1 MATLCGWSSLI
12 GYNLVTCLISFAL
25 YASFLYVSPTH
36 VWCSVSVLV
45 GGVEQGLPDCDWARV
60 TELKF
65 STVFALFNVWTI
77 VSIKMFEL
85 VSSVVRSNMKSQI
98 SLGKS
103 SNKRKT
109 HENLNGKSSS
119 RKMREVQNIAEKIVE
134 LKKHKTFVLLK
145 KNVIQFNDINMQVRG
160 RWYRKPLKSYKE
172 NDTAKT

>member
-1 MATLCGWSSLI
+1 MATLLCGWSSLI

-25 YASFLYVSPTH
+25 YAYFLYISPTH

-45 GGVEQGLPDCDWARV
+45 GGVEQGLPDFDWARV

-65 STVFALFNVWTI
+65 STVSALFNVWTI
-77 VSIKMFEL
+77 VSIKMFDL

-109 HENLNGKSSS
+109 HGNSNGKSPSC
-119 RKMREVQNIAEKIVE
+119 KTREVQNIIA
-134 LKKHKTFVLLK
+134 KKMSSKKETHKTYCSK
-145 KNVIQFNDINMQVRG
+145 INIIQLNDINHASSRTMI
-160 RWYRKPLKSYKE
+160 P
-172 NDTAKT
+172 